1 MATSNAKSREGDERE
16 SSVPAQV
23 LYDRSRTSGIELFKH
38 LRLDGR
44 RVVLRIVGALCQ
56 RQGV

>member
-1 MATSNAKSREGDERE
+1 MATSNARSREEDERE

-38 LRLDGR
+38 LSTLATAA
-44 RVVLRIVGALCQ
+44 ALCQ